1 VIVLAPTAVMSVLG
15 GRTVQISK
23 EVDDAVGTAEI
34 VIVSVPE
41 LIAVIMVPPG
51 MPVPKTP

>member
-1 VIVLAPTAVMSVLG
+1 MIVLAPTAVMSVLG